1 MAGKITDKLIERL
14 SSKISYRA
22 LKSMAVAELGLSQDA
37 ITNIEDENEKDIAN
51 RSRTILRK
59 WRNGNPSKNVQVF
72 AHILFRHF
80 VRKRILINDYL

>member
-1 MAGKITDKLIERL
+1 MADKRITDKIIELL

-22 LKSMAVAELGLSQDA
+22 LKSMGVAELGLSQDA

-59 WRNGNPSKNVQVF
+59 WRNKNPGKNRKVF
-72 AHILFRHF
+72 ATLFPQ
-80 VRKRILINDYL
+80 KKNLNDYPVLFY